1 MPDNFLETKNL
12 TKHFQT
18 NSFLK
23 KGKVIQ
29 AVDGVSFH
37 IARKEV
43 FGLVGESGCGKS
55 TVGRLLL
62 GLLKP
67 TTGQVY
73 IKGLPIFKLPKKE
86 MQSLRREMQLIFQD
100 PFSSLNPR
108 LNVGDII
115 REPLDIHV
123 QAPKTVKKK
132 RVSELMELVG
142 LNPDEAGRYPH
153 EFSGGQRQRIGIARA
168 LALNPQFIVADE
180 PVSSLDVSMRAQI
193 LNLMKD
199 LRENL
204 GLTYLFI
211 SHDLSTVRFLCDRV
225 AVMYLGKIV
234 EIGATTSI
242 FQEPRHPYTRILMAA
257 TTIPDPGVRRK
268 RIIPKGE
275 MPSPANPPPGCRFH
289 SRCPHSM
296 NICLRVE
303 PPLLDVGEGHM
314 VGCHRSLEF
323 GYTSIRSTRQNSEKA
338 LAVKAR

>member
-86 MQSLRREMQLIFQD
+86 MQILRREMQLIFQD

-193 LNLMKD
+193 L
-199 LRENL
+199 
-204 GLTYLFI
+204 
-211 SHDLSTVRFLCDRV
+211 
-225 AVMYLGKIV
+225 
-234 EIGATTSI
+234 
-242 FQEPRHPYTRILMAA
+242 
-257 TTIPDPGVRRK
+257 
-268 RIIPKGE
+268 
-275 MPSPANPPPGCRFH
+275 
-289 SRCPHSM
+289 
-296 NICLRVE
+296 
-303 PPLLDVGEGHM
+303 
-314 VGCHRSLEF
+314 
-323 GYTSIRSTRQNSEKA
+323 
-338 LAVKAR
+338 

>member
-86 MQSLRREMQLIFQD
+86 MQILRREMQLIFQD

-199 LRENL
+199 LQENL
-204 GLTYLFI
+204 GLT
-211 SHDLSTVRFLCDRV
+211 
-225 AVMYLGKIV
+225 
-234 EIGATTSI
+234 
-242 FQEPRHPYTRILMAA
+242 
-257 TTIPDPGVRRK
+257 
-268 RIIPKGE
+268 
-275 MPSPANPPPGCRFH
+275 
-289 SRCPHSM
+289 
-296 NICLRVE
+296 
-303 PPLLDVGEGHM
+303 
-314 VGCHRSLEF
+314 
-323 GYTSIRSTRQNSEKA
+323 
-338 LAVKAR
+338 